1 MLALGEGQCGGE
13 RRGGRRR
20 GLGGYGGFTAHVNVI
35 LALALLVLALGMLPA
50 SAAAVRILA
59 LGDSLT
65 AGYGLPPGE
74 SFPAQ
79 LQAKLAADG
88 FPAEVINAG
97 VSGDTTAGGLARLNW
112 ALGDKPQYA
121 LVELGANDM
130 LRGLDP
136 GEAYANLDKILA
148 RLKTAQVQTLL
159 LGMRAAANWG
169 PAYRHSFDAIYPK
182 LAAKWRVPLY
192 PFFLAGVALDPKLTQ
207 ADGLHPN
214 AQGVAVIVARLAPAV
229 ERLIAPAAVRR

>member
-1 MLALGEGQCGGE
+1 MLALGEGPCGGR

-20 GLGGYGGFTAHVNVI
+20 GLGGYGGFTAHVNV
-35 LALALLVLALGMLPA
+35 LFALALLMLALGALPA
-50 SAAAVRILA
+50 RAAVPRILA

-148 RLKTAQVQTLL
+148 RLKGAQVQTLL

-182 LAAKWRVPLY
+182 LAAKWQVPLY

-229 ERLIAPAAVRR
+229 ERLIAPAAARR

>member
-1 MLALGEGQCGGE
+1 MLALGENPCGG
-13 RRGGRRR
+13 RWCGGKRR
-20 GLGGYGGFTAHVNVI
+20 GLGGYGGFTAHVNV
-35 LALALLVLALGMLPA
+35 LFVLALLLLALGALPA
-50 SAAAVRILA
+50 MAAARILA

-88 FPAEVINAG
+88 VPAEVINAG
-97 VSGDTTAGGLARLNW
+97 VSGDTTAGGLARLDW

-121 LVELGANDM
+121 LVEFGANDM

-148 RLKTAQVQTLL
+148 RLKGAQVPTLL

-169 PAYRHSFDAIYPK
+169 PAYQKNFDAIYPK
-182 LAAKWRVPLY
+182 LAAKWQVPLY

-229 ERLIAPAAVRR
+229 ERLIAPAAARR